1 MQSSRD
7 QVTGLLLPNLG
18 GSPSSELPHFASW
31 ALPYITQIHDI
42 LDAFVGVAML
52 AWASGFSKLCCQGTS
67 YGRNPT
73 FRPISQ
79 GHTVSLVLRTCHQ

>member
-1 MQSSRD
+1 MQSSWD

-42 LDAFVGVAML
+42 LDAFVGVAIL
-52 AWASGFSKLCCQGTS
+52 FTGTHS
-67 YGRNPT
+67 LSC
-73 FRPISQ
+73 SQ
-79 GHTVSLVLRTCHQ
+79 DLSSVTTAQW